1 MFLVSV
7 IVGLSRGDL
16 SRLRREGFWMRKD
29 HARQG
34 AGRTDP
40 PVGSTECPQ

>member
-7 IVGLSRGDL
+7 VVGLSRGDL
-16 SRLRREGFWMRKD
+16 SRLRREGIWVKGD
-29 HARQG
+29 NSRQG
-34 AGRTDP
+34 EGRTDP

>member
-16 SRLRREGFWMRKD
+16 SRLRREGFWVRED
-29 HARQG
+29 NAGHG
-34 AGRTDP
+34 EGRTDP